1 MEMISVTAKVILEEK
16 QKINGDVVE
25 LMYGSKK
32 EKQFEIMRGMQ
43 IIFLTMNENA
53 YSALTVIHFPN
64 SSDCFLI
71 TS

>member
-32 EKQFEIMRGMQ
+32 EKQFDVMRGMQ

-53 YSALTVIHFPN
+53 YSTLTVIHFPN